1 MPAPVTITTFANL
14 SAPWS
19 LVQLDANFAAIKAGI
34 ASTNTFGNYLVDTG
48 AANVYVVSLPVGVTA
63 VLAAGLAIQ
72 FLAAT
77 TNTGAS
83 TLNAYG
89 TGTVPITNFDGTAIA
104 AGTIRAGAVVS
115 VVYDGVQYKLV
126 GQGAS
131 GASFVYG
138 EVPGGVVNGVGATG
152 NTVFTCA
159 FTPSPAASLVVYHK
173 NGPPFMGFGVDFTLV
188 GQTFTFNAPST
199 PQVGDLLR
207 INYQR

>member
-19 LVQLDANFAAIKAGI
+19 LVQLDANFAALKAALG
-34 ASTNTFGNYLVDTG
+34 STNTFGNYLVDTG
-48 AANVYVVSLPVGVTA
+48 SANVYIVSLPAGVTA

-89 TGTVPITNFDGTAIA
+89 TGTVPITNFDGSAIA

-126 GQGAS
+126 GQAT
-131 GASFVYG
+131 
-138 EVPGGVVNGVGATG
+138 GGPQFADNETPVGTVNGAGTVG
-152 NTVFTCA
+152 NKVFTLA
-159 FTPSPAASLVVYHK
+159 HAPTPAESLLLAHKDGSSYLAGIDYNLAGLTITFVAA
-173 NGPPFMGFGVDFTLV
+173 
-188 GQTFTFNAPST
+188 ST
-199 PQVGDLLR
+199 PQTGDQLR
-207 INYQR
+207 AWYRY